1 MTKSLSTDAID
12 ILRQLNDVGTGQAP
26 PAVEPFVEKELLGAG
41 LVAKSSK
48 GAGVEITCDGRKY
61 LSGDCD

>member
-12 ILRQLNDVGTGQAP
+12 TLRQLNDVGTGQAP
-26 PAVEPFVEKELLGAG
+26 PAVEPVVEKELLGAG
-41 LVAKSSK
+41 LVAKSAK

>member
-1 MTKSLSTDAID
+1 MTRSLSADAID
-12 ILRQLNDVGTGQAP
+12 TLRQLNDVGTGQTP
-26 PAVEPFVEKELLGAG
+26 PAVEPVVEKELLVAG
-41 LVAKSSK
+41 LVAKAGK

>member
-1 MTKSLSTDAID
+1 MTKSLSADAID
-12 ILRQLNDVGTGQAP
+12 TLRQLNDVGTGQPP
-26 PAVEPFVEKELLGAG
+26 PAVEPIVEKELLGAG
-41 LVAKSSK
+41 LVAKSSN